1 MRIVICFMKKTYKRG
16 AFSNQTQCLDECV
29 VATNF
34 KSGVVLGH
42 VGKNL
47 RSLVI
52 VRFAVGGHGTPNVTY
67 ATVSAPALSRR
78 CDACSISPACKC
90 QLRAMPD
97 RQTLRACSEIVPG
110 PLARHSSATCQ
121 TAKRYVCASSAF
133 AMVETSSAS
142 QMLTRWRPPIVTHV
156 MVFACVTRAHKTQ
169 AKPMNY
175 QAFHC

>member
-1 MRIVICFMKKTYKRG
+1 MFPD
-16 AFSNQTQCLDECV
+16 QTLCLDKCP
-29 VATNF
+29 ATTKF

-42 VGKNL
+42 VCKNI
-47 RSLVI
+47 RSLVV
-52 VRFAVGGHGTPNVTY
+52 VRFAVEGHGTPNVTY

-97 RQTLRACSEIVPG
+97 RQTLRACSKIVPG
-110 PLARHSSATCQ
+110 PLAHHSSATCQ

-142 QMLTRWRPPIVTHV
+142 QMLTRWRPPNVTHV
-156 MVFACVTRAHKTQ
+156 MVFACVTRARKTQ
-169 AKPMNY
+169 SKPLNY